1 MKSRGDFSDWLQG
14 MWQRHQEEIDQEMGM
29 MPEYDLKKYFGK
41 YKYWLKRE
49 YLRQRNNERI
59 RIERGS

>member
-1 MKSRGDFSDWLQG
+1 

-29 MPEYDLKKYFGK
+29 MPEYAFKKYFGK